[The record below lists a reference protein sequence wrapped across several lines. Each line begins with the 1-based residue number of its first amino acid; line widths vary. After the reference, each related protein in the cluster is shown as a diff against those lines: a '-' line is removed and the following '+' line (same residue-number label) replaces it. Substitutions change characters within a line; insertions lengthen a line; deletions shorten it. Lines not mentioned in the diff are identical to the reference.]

1 MLCLLDDLEITQL
14 KKDTKPEDYISS
26 ERGPF
31 YYPRIFT
38 LQRQLQNLVAGS
50 TMMSDTPCVELDDQ
64 DTTKASCKTKS
75 KSQECFNLPR
85 KLENLVKGS
94 IMTSDAP
101 CFGSDDQGKV
111 QMIPK
116 ICLQKLH
123 LYCCYRINQRNS

>member
-64 DTTKASCKTKS
+64 DTTKSN
-75 KSQECFNLPR
+75 SQECFNLPR

-94 IMTSDAP
+94 ILTSDA
-101 CFGSDDQGKV
+101 FNTFTVEK
-111 QMIPK
+111 
-116 ICLQKLH
+116 
-123 LYCCYRINQRNS
+123 R

>member
-1 MLCLLDDLEITQL
+1 MCLLDDQEKTQL
-14 KKDTKPEDYISS
+14 KKDTKPGYQLSTEM
-26 ERGPF
+26 PF

-50 TMMSDTPCVELDDQ
+50 TMTSDTPCVELDEQ
-64 DTTKASCKTKS
+64 DTTKVSCKTKS

-101 CFGSDDQGKV
+101 CFGKA

-116 ICLQKLH
+116 IYLQKLH
-123 LYCCYRINQRNS
+123 ENFCYRINQKNR